1 MVLQSL
7 MEGLWRS
14 SHALVSCV
22 TWHGLS
28 AGGATGAMSA
38 TRFCVGMLP
47 FRLRP
52 ASNGQLRVNG
62 GIVKTVK
69 VLRNVVGSAG
79 LLFMGYVV
87 LTSLPDLRRYIRIST
102 M

>member
-1 MVLQSL
+1 MAYQS
-7 MEGLWRS
+7 
-14 SHALVSCV
+14 
-22 TWHGLS
+22 
-28 AGGATGAMSA
+28 GATGAMSS
-38 TRFCVGMLP
+38 TRFCAGMLP

-87 LTSLPDLRRYIRIST
+87 LTSLPDLRRYIRISPMGGGFWKT
-102 M
+102 RAWDSSHIGHWVSRR

>member
-1 MVLQSL
+1 V
-7 MEGLWRS
+7 E
-14 SHALVSCV
+14 VV
-22 TWHGLS
+22 TCACELRHLAWLICR
-28 AGGATGAMSA
+28 GATGAMSA